1 MAESRR
7 GGTAKE
13 VFEGSESGRAAEG
26 HQPCRPRALHCD
38 RFGWPDRAGRE
49 PRNTRRDEAHQCRRV
64 FRIIRP
70 KLEQVRATIRKAVPD
85 AAEGIGYRMPG
96 YKLHGK
102 PMLYFAGFKEH
113 YSLFAAS
120 GTFFAALEDEL
131 RGYELLKGTVHFLL
145 TKPVPVKLIS
155 RIAKLRAAGIS
166 SAAKKPLPSGRKRGR
181 KSAQ

>member
-1 MAESRR
+1 LKCPLRKPGGRVSKHRMR
-7 GGTAKE
+7 GMKHSVPKSVDE
-13 VFEGSESGRAAEG
+13 YIAA
-26 HQPCRPRALHCD
+26 QP
-38 RFGWPDRAGRE
+38 
-49 PRNTRRDEAHQCRRV
+49 EAV
-64 FRIIRP
+64 RP
-70 KLEQVRATIRKAVPD
+70 KLEQVRDAIRKAVPE
-85 AAEGIGYRMPG
+85 AEEGIGYRIPG

-131 RGYELLKGTVHFLL
+131 RGYELRKGTVHFPL

-155 RIAKLRAAGIS
+155 RIAMMRAAGI
-166 SAAKKPLPSGRKRGR
+166 AAVAKRPLQGRKKERR